1 MNDLHQILNV
11 ESEIEYFSPPS
22 SLHSNLDVENG
33 EMNISGWKV
42 NIYNLFLRNVISLTL
57 QMEVGAVGLLS
68 TLFISQEK
76 YFNKTHNNIY
86 KDLLNPHRQEE
97 AALAFIIFKC
107 LEIKSHVT

>member
-1 MNDLHQILNV
+1 MSLNIYN
-11 ESEIEYFSPPS
+11 ENS
-22 SLHSNLDVENG
+22 NG
-33 EMNISGWKV
+33 EMNISERKL